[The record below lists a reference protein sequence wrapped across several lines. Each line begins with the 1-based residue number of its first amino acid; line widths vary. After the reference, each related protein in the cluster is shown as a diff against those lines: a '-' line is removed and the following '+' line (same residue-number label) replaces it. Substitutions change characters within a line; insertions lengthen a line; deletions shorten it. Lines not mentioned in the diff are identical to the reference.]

1 MTLVTSYFAD
11 LRYMY
16 FSLESSTLLQF
27 RGKYCTFYYLH
38 AAVVAHF
45 YVILHIHSCKYMYYL
60 L

>member
-16 FSLESSTLLQF
+16 FSLESSTLLQC

-45 YVILHIHSCKYMYYL
+45 
-60 L
+60 